1 MLPTP
6 CHPMP
11 PQPHDHF
18 SIAAIYQ
25 SIHQPT
31 SLVIPF
37 YQGEQHIQDSNTKKT
52 PSQCSFRIVN
62 SSMTIDHS
70 SLCHRKAV
78 TLIHTWHM
86 TYRRDS
92 SVQPHSLDL
101 VFEFVQIRLGLW
113 IWSLYQNWVGPN
125 LSDVNLRKI
134 IKGLGLL
141 KLRNNYIAGMF
152 CEFDGGRKRRCNK
165 FEFYE
170 RRNVS
175 VNGPQM

>member
-1 MLPTP
+1 MVRYVVFAVQLFSRECSVCVVFSTNCHCVLVAHP

-37 YQGEQHIQDSNTKKT
+37 YQGEQHIQDSNTTKT

-113 IWSLYQNWVGPN
+113 I
-125 LSDVNLRKI
+125 
-134 IKGLGLL
+134 
-141 KLRNNYIAGMF
+141 
-152 CEFDGGRKRRCNK
+152 
-165 FEFYE
+165 
-170 RRNVS
+170 
-175 VNGPQM
+175 